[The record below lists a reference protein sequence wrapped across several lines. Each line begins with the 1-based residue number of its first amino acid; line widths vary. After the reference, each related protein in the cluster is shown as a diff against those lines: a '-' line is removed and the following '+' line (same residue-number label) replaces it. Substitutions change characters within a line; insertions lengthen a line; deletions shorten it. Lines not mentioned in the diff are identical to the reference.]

1 MKQKPLNT
9 HLPSPYNR
17 MSAEQMDADVAKFD
31 RPMPGLPGKPLTRRQ
46 KAQHR
51 RARQK
56 VGRPVVGKGAQRITI
71 TLERG
76 LLGQVDA
83 FARRNHMS
91 RSAFIATGV
100 RTLLKAG

>member
-9 HLPSPYNR
+9 RLPSPYNG
-17 MSAEQMDADVAKFD
+17 MTAEELDAEVAKFD
-31 RPMPGLPGKPLTRRQ
+31 RPMPGLPGKALTPRQ
-46 KAQHR
+46 KLRHR
-51 RARQK
+51 RARRK
-56 VGRPVVGKGAQRITI
+56 AGRPVVGKGAQRITI

-76 LLGQVDA
+76 LLNEVDA
-83 FARRNHMS
+83 YARHNHMS